1 MKMFAKQK
9 EEFMRHSKNVGI
21 GKESHKNESC
31 YIVFQERE
39 GIYETL
45 T

>member
-1 MKMFAKQK
+1 MKMFAKKK